1 VFKIDSTGALAPASR
16 RLAAPAKPAVA
27 PRRAA
32 APARSAPK
40 PAKAAGDEDE
50 WQEF

>member
-1 VFKIDSTGALAPASR
+1 M
-16 RLAAPAKPAVA
+16 AVA

-32 APARSAPK
+32 ASAKAAPK
-40 PAKAAGDEDE
+40 PAKPASDEDE